1 MRLTPMGLTVVEVVL
16 GAIIAILI
24 TIWVENLRKP
34 RLELRI
40 ARPTDVQYERRPATH
55 ARFLGLE
62 LLNRPLPGWARWW
75 MSRDAAIQCHGTITF
90 HHLDGQN
97 VFGRAMPIR
106 WSGSP
111 EPVPMR
117 LVVDDKHIFI
127 ADPARFTLTPRIDV
141 YPGEAER
148 LDVAGRFDNEAECYG
163 WSNES
168 YFSNPKWRNPG
179 WRLSP
184 ARYLVRVTVVSAGE
198 KCKGVFRLINDV
210 SQRDFRLEPAL
221 PSDSVRD

>member
-1 MRLTPMGLTVVEVVL
+1 MGLTIVGVVL

-24 TIWVENLRKP
+24 TIWSENLRKP
-34 RLELRI
+34 NLEIRI
-40 ARPTDVQYERRPATH
+40 ASPADVQYKGRPATQ
-55 ARFLGLE
+55 ARSLGLE
-62 LLNRPLPGWARWW
+62 LINKPLPRWARW

-111 EPVPMR
+111 EPIAMR

-141 YPGEAER
+141 YPGEAEH
-148 LDVAGRFDNEAECYG
+148 LDVASRFDNEDECYG

-168 YFSNPKWRNPG
+168 YFSNPVWRNPD
-179 WRLSP
+179 WKLPSD
-184 ARYLVRVTVVSAGE
+184 RYLVKVTVISAGD
-198 KCKGVFRLINDV
+198 KCTGIFRLINDV
-210 SQRDFRLEPAL
+210 AQQDFRVEPSL
-221 PSDSVRD
+221 PSDFVCD

>member
-1 MRLTPMGLTVVEVVL
+1 MGLTIVGVVL

-24 TIWVENLRKP
+24 TIWLENLRKP
-34 RLELRI
+34 NLEIRI
-40 ARPTDVQYERRPATH
+40 ASPADVQYKGSPATQ

-62 LLNRPLPGWARWW
+62 LINKPLPRWARW

-111 EPVPMR
+111 EPIAMR

-148 LDVAGRFDNEAECYG
+148 LDVASRFDNEDECYG

-168 YFSNPKWRNPG
+168 YFSNPVWRNPDWKLPSG
-179 WRLSP
+179 
-184 ARYLVRVTVVSAGE
+184 RYLVKVTVISAGD
-198 KCKGVFRLINDV
+198 KCTGIFRLINDV
-210 SQRDFRLEPAL
+210 AQQDFRVEPSL
-221 PSDSVRD
+221 PSDFVCD